1 MYKKKEIFN
10 KDRRNLLKASK
21 FSIILISF
29 LKLYPIKFFK
39 EVKSYSLKF
48 VKKNKKV
55 WIMSQNDFK

>member
-1 MYKKKEIFN
+1 MKKKKDIFN
-10 KDRRNLLKASK
+10 KDRRNLLKVSK

-29 LKLYPIKFFK
+29 LKLYPINFFK